1 MSAFTPETPDNLNPP
16 TVVLIGQRLI
26 GTFLIGQLIGSSPF
40 DPQTPDMR

>member
-16 TVVLIGQRLI
+16 TVVLIGQLI
-26 GTFLIGQLIGSSPF
+26 ASSPF